1 MLKNFKLNSDRD
13 LLVPNI
19 AAYQMDMRRP
29 VEDAIKA
36 MEIKDEQ
43 MKLLASWAAIA
54 ANPIKNK
61 SILVRIIQALFL
73 GMGNYPELNV
83 DDQAGIYYRDRPRT
97 AMMFFPSNIRTEMLR
112 MIGQIIREA
121 LGGYR
126 VVVLSGLEK
135 HNGVR
140 MTNHNIEAFVR
151 SIIDE
156 DPSKPIIIIAA
167 AMGQRSFTI
176 PEIDEL
182 YLAYDKGEQG
192 ATTQKMSRALSPSD
206 ENKVGKIFSLSFDPN
221 RDDKFDSMIIESAIS
236 YKNRNPK
243 KSLQESVS
251 DVIRVIDFY
260 IAGPNGAAKIESS
273 AYLKAAFERN
283 SVSRV
288 LGKVV
293 NLQLLSPE
301 AITALA
307 QGNGNYFRNKKQE
320 AAPIGKVRDPKKKK
334 TILASDKRDLKAE
347 KTYAKAREVIT
358 TIFENVDILIYGTR
372 KSNISE
378 AMAEIRNNKELRDA
392 VYEEFQLPFEIIDY
406 LFHNNVIQQDYVD
419 MMINK
424 NRPLSY

>member
-1 MLKNFKLNSDRD
+1 MLKNFKLNSSRD
-13 LLVPNI
+13 VLIPNI
-19 AAYQMDMRRP
+19 SLYQMNMLRP
-29 VEDAIKA
+29 VKDLIKE
-36 MEIKDEQ
+36 MKIKDEK
-43 MKLLASWAAIA
+43 MKSLPSWAAIA

-73 GMGNYPELNV
+73 GLGNYPELNV

-112 MIGQIIREA
+112 MIGQIIREV

-126 VVVLSGLEK
+126 VIVLSGLEK
-135 HNGVR
+135 HNGVK

-151 SIIDE
+151 GIIDE

-167 AMGQRSFTI
+167 AMGQRSFTV

-192 ATTQKMSRALSPSD
+192 ATTQKMSRALSPGD

-236 YKNRNPK
+236 HKNRNPK
-243 KSLQESVS
+243 KSLQESLS

-260 IAGPNGAAKIESS
+260 IAGPNGAAKIEPS
-273 AYLKAAFERN
+273 AYLRAAFERN
-283 SVSRV
+283 SISRV

-293 NLQLLSPE
+293 NFQLLSPE
-301 AITALA
+301 AIIALA

-320 AAPIGKVRDPKKKK
+320 AAPIGKVRDPKKKEK
-334 TILASDKRDLKAE
+334 TPVSEKRDLKAE
-347 KTYAKAREVIT
+347 KVIAKAREAIT
-358 TIFENVDILIYGTR
+358 TIFENVDILIYGTG

-378 AMAEIRNNKELRDA
+378 AMTEIRNNKELRDA
-392 VYEEFQLPFEIIDY
+392 VNEEFQQPFEIIDY
-406 LFHNNVIQQDYVD
+406 LFQNNVIQQDYVD
-419 MMINK
+419 LMISK
-424 NRPLSY
+424 GVM